1 MLGMNWLGTRE
12 SSSDPR
18 YRNSETHR
26 LRSLK
31 SKAFML
37 RRRVAPLNCRRLPP
51 LSSNRAP

>member
-18 YRNSETHR
+18 YRNGETHR

-31 SKAFML
+31 S
-37 RRRVAPLNCRRLPP
+37 
-51 LSSNRAP
+51 